1 MPRPARVVGM
11 SNPENSSPE
20 QPDSERIIR
29 VLFIVALGAIVFLM
43 VYSMTELGRLR
54 PYSFTLGVCAT
65 FFGRQ
70 LPGSARRIFWTTPA
84 YFVVERIGLV
94 CAGLCVVTSM
104 VSALVPLPDNMTAY
118 RHSMMTTSVLA
129 IVTMVI
135 FFYLRRKAR

>member
-1 MPRPARVVGM
+1 M
-11 SNPENSSPE
+11 SNPENSSPDRPE
-20 QPDSERIIR
+20 SERIIR
-29 VLFIVALGAIVFLM
+29 ALFIVALIAIVCLM

-54 PYSFTLGVCAT
+54 THSFTLGVCAT
-65 FFGRQ
+65 TLGGQ
-70 LPGSARRIFWTTPA
+70 LPGAARRIFATTPA

-118 RHSMMTTSVLA
+118 RHSTLTTCVLVV
-129 IVTMVI
+129 VTMGC

>member
-1 MPRPARVVGM
+1 M

-20 QPDSERIIR
+20 RPDSERIIR

-43 VYSMTELGRLR
+43 VYSMSELGRLR
-54 PYSFTLGVCAT
+54 TSSFIMGICAT
-65 FFGRQ
+65 TFGRQ

-118 RHSMMTTSVLA
+118 RHSTLTTCVLVV
-129 IVTMVI
+129 VTMGC

>member
-1 MPRPARVVGM
+1 M

-20 QPDSERIIR
+20 RPDSERIIR

-54 PYSFTLGVCAT
+54 TSSFIVGVGAT
-65 FFGRQ
+65 TFGMQ
-70 LPGSARRIFWTTPA
+70 LPGAARRIFWTTPA
-84 YFVVERIGLV
+84 YFIVERIGLV

>member
-1 MPRPARVVGM
+1 MP
-11 SNPENSSPE
+11 NPENSSPKRPEIE
-20 QPDSERIIR
+20 QIIR
-29 VLFIVALGAIVFLM
+29 VVFIVALFAVLFLM
-43 VYSMTELGRLR
+43 VYSMSELGRLR
-54 PYSFTLGVCAT
+54 TSSFTLAICAT

-118 RHSMMTTSVLA
+118 RHSTLTTCVLVV
-129 IVTMVI
+129 VTMGCL
-135 FFYLRRKAR
+135 FYLRRKAR

>member
-1 MPRPARVVGM
+1 M
-11 SNPENSSPE
+11 SNPENSSPDRPE
-20 QPDSERIIR
+20 SERIIR
-29 VLFIVALGAIVFLM
+29 AIFFVALLTIVFLM

-54 PYSFTLGVCAT
+54 THSFTLGVCAT
-65 FFGRQ
+65 TLGMQ
-70 LPGSARRIFWTTPA
+70 LPGAARRIFATTPA

-94 CAGLCVVTSM
+94 CAGLCVVTAM
-104 VSALVPLPDNMTAY
+104 VSAFVPLTDDLTAY

>member
-1 MPRPARVVGM
+1 M

-20 QPDSERIIR
+20 RPDSERIIR
-29 VLFIVALGAIVFLM
+29 VLFIVALVAIVFLM

-54 PYSFTLGVCAT
+54 TSSFIMGIGAT
-65 FFGRQ
+65 TFGGQ
-70 LPGSARRIFWTTPA
+70 LPGAARRIFWTTPA
-84 YFVVERIGLV
+84 YFIVERIGLV
-94 CAGLCVVTSM
+94 CAGLCVVTAM
-104 VSALVPLPDNMTAY
+104 VSAFVPLPDDMTAY

>member
-1 MPRPARVVGM
+1 M

-20 QPDSERIIR
+20 RPEIEQIIR
-29 VLFIVALGAIVFLM
+29 AVFIVALITILCLM
-43 VYSMTELGRLR
+43 LYSITELGHLR
-54 PYSFTLGVCAT
+54 TSSFTLGVCAT
-65 FFGRQ
+65 TFGMQ
-70 LPGSARRIFWTTPA
+70 LPGAARRIFWTTPA

-94 CAGLCVVTSM
+94 CAGLCVVTAM
-104 VSALVPLPDNMTAY
+104 VRAFVPLTDDLTAY

>member
-1 MPRPARVVGM
+1 M

-20 QPDSERIIR
+20 RPDSERIIR
-29 VLFIVALGAIVFLM
+29 VLFIVALGTIVFLM
-43 VYSMTELGRLR
+43 VYSMTELGHLR
-54 PYSFTLGVCAT
+54 PSSFTLGICAT
-65 FFGRQ
+65 TFGMQ
-70 LPGSARRIFWTTPA
+70 LPGAARRIFWTTPA

-118 RHSMMTTSVLA
+118 RHSMLTTCVLA
-129 IVTMVI
+129 VVTMVI

>member
-1 MPRPARVVGM
+1 M

-20 QPDSERIIR
+20 RPDSEQMIR
-29 VLFIVALGAIVFLM
+29 VVFIVALIAIVFLM
-43 VYSMTELGRLR
+43 VYSMAELGRLR
-54 PYSFTLGVCAT
+54 TSSFTLGICAT

-70 LPGSARRIFWTTPA
+70 LPGSARRIFATTPA
-84 YFVVERIGLV
+84 LLRSERIGLV
-94 CAGLCVVTSM
+94 CAGLCVVTAM
-104 VSALVPLPDNMTAY
+104 VSAFVPLTDDLTAY

>member
-1 MPRPARVVGM
+1 M
-11 SNPENSSPE
+11 SNPENPSSE
-20 QPDSERIIR
+20 RPDSERIIR
-29 VLFIVALGAIVFLM
+29 VLFIVALVAIVFLM

-54 PYSFTLGVCAT
+54 TSSFIVGVGAT
-65 FFGRQ
+65 TFGMQ
-70 LPGSARRIFWTTPA
+70 LPGAARRIFWTTPA
-84 YFVVERIGLV
+84 FFVVERIGLV

-129 IVTMVI
+129 IVTMAI

>member
-1 MPRPARVVGM
+1 M

-20 QPDSERIIR
+20 RPDSERIIR
-29 VLFIVALGAIVFLM
+29 VLFIVALGTIVFLM
-43 VYSMTELGRLR
+43 VYSMTELGHLR
-54 PYSFTLGVCAT
+54 PSSFTLGICAT
-65 FFGRQ
+65 TFGGQ

-94 CAGLCVVTSM
+94 CAGLCVITAM
-104 VSALVPLPDNMTAY
+104 VSAFVPLTDDLTAY

>member
-1 MPRPARVVGM
+1 M

-20 QPDSERIIR
+20 RPEIEQMIR
-29 VLFIVALGAIVFLM
+29 VVFIVALIAIVFLM
-43 VYSMTELGRLR
+43 VYSMAELGRLR
-54 PYSFTLGVCAT
+54 TSSFTLGICAT

-70 LPGSARRIFWTTPA
+70 LPGSARRIFATTPA
-84 YFVVERIGLV
+84 LLRIERIGLV
-94 CAGLCVVTSM
+94 CAGLCVVTAM
-104 VSALVPLPDNMTAY
+104 VSAFVPLTDDLTAY

>member
-1 MPRPARVVGM
+1 M

-20 QPDSERIIR
+20 RPDSEQMIR
-29 VLFIVALGAIVFLM
+29 VVFIVALIAIVFLM
-43 VYSMTELGRLR
+43 VYSMAELGRLR
-54 PYSFTLGVCAT
+54 TSSFTLGICAT

-70 LPGSARRIFWTTPA
+70 LPGSARRIFATTPA
-84 YFVVERIGLV
+84 LLRIERIGLV
-94 CAGLCVVTSM
+94 CAGLCVVTAM
-104 VSALVPLPDNMTAY
+104 VSAFVPLTDDLTAY

>member
-1 MPRPARVVGM
+1 M
-11 SNPENSSPE
+11 SNPENPSSE
-20 QPDSERIIR
+20 RPDSERIIR
-29 VLFIVALGAIVFLM
+29 VLFIVALVAIVFLM

-54 PYSFTLGVCAT
+54 PYSFTLGIGAT

-84 YFVVERIGLV
+84 YFIVERIGLV
-94 CAGLCVVTSM
+94 CAGLCVVTAM
-104 VSALVPLPDNMTAY
+104 VSAFVPLTDDLTAY
-118 RHSMMTTSVLA
+118 RHSMMTTSVLS